1 MAATPT
7 KITLHRKSRT
17 LEVGWDDG
25 AAHLLPCELLRVY
38 SPSAEVRG
46 HTPEQAK
53 LETGKRF
60 VGISRLE
67 QVGSYAIRPY
77 FDDGHD
83 TGLYTWELLRDLGEN
98 HEQHW
103 KEYLTRLK
111 SAGGSREPSTRPA
124 ASGTAVGEWHPVT
137 IKD

>member
-7 KITLHRKSRT
+7 TITLHRKSRT

-25 AAHLLPCELLRVY
+25 EVHLLPSELLRVY

-53 LETGKRF
+53 LVTGKRF
-60 VGISRLE
+60 VGITRVE
-67 QVGSYAIRPY
+67 QVGSYAVRPY

-83 TGLYTWELLRDLGEN
+83 TGLFTWELLRDLGEN
-98 HEQHW
+98 REEHW
-103 KEYLTRLK
+103 KDYLTRLK
-111 SAGGSREPSTRPA
+111 SAGGSREPITSPV
-124 ASGTAVGEWHPVT
+124 SSPAVGEWHPLT

>member
-7 KITLHRKSRT
+7 KIILHRKSRT

-25 AAHLLPCELLRVY
+25 VAYLLPCELLRVY

-53 LETGKRF
+53 LVTGKRF

-67 QVGSYAIRPY
+67 QVGSYAVRPY

-98 HEQHW
+98 RENHW

-111 SAGGSREPSTRPA
+111 SAGSSREPSIHPV
-124 ASGTAVGEWHPVT
+124 ASGAAVGEWHPVT
-137 IKD
+137 IKE

>member
-1 MAATPT
+1 MAANPT
-7 KITLHRKSRT
+7 KIVLHRKSRT

-25 AAHLLPCELLRVY
+25 TAHLLPCELLRVY

-53 LETGKRF
+53 LVTGKRF

-67 QVGSYAIRPY
+67 QVGSYAVRPY

-83 TGLYTWELLRDLGEN
+83 TGLYTWEILRDLGEN
-98 HEQHW
+98 HELHW
-103 KEYLTRLK
+103 KDYLTRLK
-111 SAGGSREPSTRPA
+111 SANGSREPSDRPRA
-124 ASGTAVGEWHPVT
+124 ASGAVGEWRPVT
-137 IKD
+137 IKE